1 MSIVT
6 CEIADKI
13 ATITLNNG
21 ENQQD
26 LDFAKAMLAALD
38 QAEADKSVR
47 AIVITSPHEKSWST
61 GVKLSW
67 LMAQMNAGTHDN
79 VKEFML
85 TMNAVFYR
93 LLTIPIPTI
102 AAITGHAFGNG
113 AMLAC
118 ACDFRFMRAD
128 RGYLCFPEVDVSIPL
143 LPGMIAF
150 VEKKVPRH
158 ILTEIVLTGRRLT
171 AAELAEAKII
181 SAACPTAEETYK
193 TAIEFAATMKKA
205 RGIYG
210 ELKRRFHSDVHEVQE
225 AQDRPLI
232 EAMKLMA

>member
-38 QAEADKSVR
+38 EAEADKSVK
-47 AIVITSPHEKSWST
+47 AVIVTSNHEKSWST

-67 LMAQMNAGTHDN
+67 LMAQMNEGNHDN
-79 VKEFML
+79 VQAFML
-85 TMNAVFYR
+85 GMNDVFYR
-93 LLTIPIPTI
+93 LLSLPIPVI
-102 AAITGHAFGNG
+102 AAMTGHAFGNG

-128 RGYLCFPEVDVSIPL
+128 RGYFCFPEVDVSIPL

-150 VEKKVPRH
+150 VEKKIPRH
-158 ILTEIVLTGRRLT
+158 LMNDMVLTGRRLT
-171 AAELAEAKII
+171 ADELAALNIV
-181 SAACPTAEETYK
+181 SAACPTAEDTYK
-193 TAIEFAATMKKA
+193 TALEFAGTMKKS

-210 ELKRRFHSDVHEVQE
+210 ELKRRFHHDVKAVME
-225 AQDRPLI
+225 AEDRPLI
-232 EAMKLMA
+232 EKMQLMA